1 MRKRPTALCFATAVL
16 AAGLVSS
23 PAQAD
28 PYRWCAEYSGGEGSA
43 GSASCYFVT
52 IEQCRA
58 AVSGVGGFCVLNQFY
73 TGLPVGTPA
82 DSSPR
87 ERRRS

>member
-1 MRKRPTALCFATAVL
+1 MLVL
-16 AAGLVSS
+16 ASA
-23 PAQAD
+23 ADTARAD
-28 PYRWCAEYSGGEGSA
+28 PYRWCAEYSGGEGSG

-73 TGLPVGTPA
+73 TGRPVGTPA
-82 DSSPR
+82 DSAPR
-87 ERRRS
+87 ARRRS